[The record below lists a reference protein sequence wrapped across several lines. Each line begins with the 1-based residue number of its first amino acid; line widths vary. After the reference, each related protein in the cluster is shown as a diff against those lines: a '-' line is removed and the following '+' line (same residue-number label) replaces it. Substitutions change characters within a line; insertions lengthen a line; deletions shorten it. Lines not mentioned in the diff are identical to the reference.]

1 MVQSMKN
8 EIVLCTGCYDLLHR
22 GHIDLLTR
30 AAELGDLLIV
40 GINSDAAIKRLKGPT
55 RPINNQADRIAMLM
69 ALSVVDKVFVIDS
82 ENVADAILEV
92 KPAVWVKGGDWTLET
107 LNRYEVAAARSV
119 GARIEIIPMTAGYS
133 STGIIERMKG

>member
-1 MVQSMKN
+1 MKI